1 MEIILTQDVDSL
13 GPVGQVLQ
21 VAPGYARNYLFPKGL
36 ALRATPANLRKL
48 EEAARL
54 AANRELRER
63 AELGKLADKL
73 AKTELT
79 AQVTVGDDDK
89 VFGSVT
95 SQNIADLLAEKGY
108 DLSRRD
114 INLEEPIKALGQYDV
129 EVKLGHGV
137 TGSVKVWVV
146 RE

>member
-1 MEIILTQDVDSL
+1 MEIILTQDVESL

-48 EEAARL
+48 EETARL
-54 AANRELRER
+54 AANREARKR
-63 AELGKLADKL
+63 VELGKLAAKL

-79 AQVTVGDDDK
+79 TQVTVGDDDK

-114 INLEEPIKALGQYDV
+114 INLEEPLKALGQYDM

>member
-1 MEIILTQDVDSL
+1 MEIILIQDVESL

-54 AANRELRER
+54 TANRQLRER

>member
-1 MEIILTQDVDSL
+1 MEIILTQDVESL

-48 EEAARL
+48 EETARL
-54 AANRELRER
+54 AANREARKR
-63 AELGKLADKL
+63 VELGKLAAKL

-79 AQVTVGDDDK
+79 TQVTVGDDDK

-114 INLEEPIKALGQYDV
+114 INLEEPLKALGQYDV

>member
-1 MEIILTQDVDSL
+1 MEIILTQDVESL

-48 EEAARL
+48 EETARL
-54 AANRELRER
+54 AANREARKR
-63 AELGKLADKL
+63 VELGKLAAKL

-79 AQVTVGDDDK
+79 TQVTVGDDDK

-108 DLSRRD
+108 DFTRRD
-114 INLEEPIKALGQYDV
+114 INLEEPLKALGQYDV

>member
-1 MEIILTQDVDSL
+1 MEIILTQDVESL

-48 EEAARL
+48 EETARL
-54 AANRELRER
+54 AANREARER
-63 AELGKLADKL
+63 AELGKLAAKL

-79 AQVTVGDDDK
+79 TQVTVGDDDK

-108 DLSRRD
+108 DFTRRD
-114 INLEEPIKALGQYDV
+114 INLEEPLKALGQYDV

-137 TGSVKVWVV
+137 TGSVRVWVV